1 MHDPPVCAG
10 VCNDFALF
18 VFAHLRE
25 KNMIKKGSYG
35 IYIYEIV

>member
-1 MHDPPVCAG
+1 MMYDPPVCAG
-10 VCNDFALF
+10 VCNDF